1 MKHYTDSL
9 NKFYDYLQLHPEN
22 NLKMIIGYKINNPID
37 TDRKLVFDIG
47 TDLYE
52 IDEIKML
59 IETMTKESKPYFI
72 LNIDFNRFCV
82 LIESNSPISVN
93 FIVKNQTQLLNL
105 VKTYKTDG
113 FYYPIGNILPKS
125 IESLLT
131 NDLIYE
137 INEHITTPEKIYNQN
152 IKFFEKWFYGSTAE
166 LLENLSA
173 PSLILRIYTDTHIN
187 IL

>member
-82 LIESNSPISVN
+82 LI
-93 FIVKNQTQLLNL
+93 
-105 VKTYKTDG
+105 
-113 FYYPIGNILPKS
+113 
-125 IESLLT
+125 
-131 NDLIYE
+131 
-137 INEHITTPEKIYNQN
+137 
-152 IKFFEKWFYGSTAE
+152 
-166 LLENLSA
+166 
-173 PSLILRIYTDTHIN
+173 
-187 IL
+187 